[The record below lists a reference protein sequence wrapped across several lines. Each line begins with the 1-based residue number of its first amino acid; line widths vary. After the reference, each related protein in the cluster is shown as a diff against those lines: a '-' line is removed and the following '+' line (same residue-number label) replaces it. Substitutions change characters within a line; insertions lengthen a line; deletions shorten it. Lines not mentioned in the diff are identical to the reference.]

1 MKHHSLLP
9 IIAALVVMV
18 ALSLAIAPP
27 AFALDLNPADY
38 FQVAYEPVTFD
49 KTTVAPGEVFHATLK
64 GRATCTQDL
73 PLNITEL
80 KITSQV
86 VARPASGGSDITLN
100 SQYIIDIKPIPSK
113 AGQYYDINQSVAL
126 QFPAG
131 AAPGT
136 YNIIGKITKAEITI
150 SVLISYTQDI
160 TGSFPP
166 ESAMGT
172 VKCTVP
178 SPTTTTAVVLPT
190 SPSPTAPATT
200 TPANGSTYL
209 PNSKAPPVSSF
220 PLTTIA
226 IIALLVVVA
235 ILLVLVVVLLRRPR
249 IP

>member
-1 MKHHSLLP
+1 MKHHSFLP
-9 IIAALVVMV
+9 FLAALLIMI

-49 KTTVAPGEVFHATLK
+49 KTTVAPGDVFHATLK

-73 PLNITEL
+73 PLNISEL

-86 VARPASGGSDITLN
+86 IARPASGGSEVTLN
-100 SQYIIDIKPIPSK
+100 PQYIIDIKPLPSK
-113 AGQYYDINQSVAL
+113 AGQYYDINQTVAL

-131 AAPGT
+131 TAPGT
-136 YNIIGKITKAEITI
+136 YTVIGKIAKAEITI
-150 SVLISYTQDI
+150 NVLISYTQDI

-166 ESAMGT
+166 ESNMGT
-172 VKCTVP
+172 VKCAVP
-178 SPTTTTAVVLPT
+178 SPTTTAVILPT
-190 SPSPTAPATT
+190 FPSPTAPATT
-200 TPANGSTYL
+200 TPAGATSPAATT
-209 PNSKAPPVSSF
+209 PTSSF

-235 ILLVLVVVLLRRPR
+235 ILLVLVVVLLRRSR